1 MWSLVTSSIRTLVV
15 RQQFTAE
22 ALRTLNTTA
31 VCEAARKGTREK
43 ARKKKVKVEVKKVG
57 FIPHNERDS
66 KINLL
71 RENKHVD
78 DSWKQ
83 VSTDNCYVRKYY
95 RWPVYTVAEAI
106 QCHRETHHPT
116 MYNEPN
122 SPLVVHI
129 ELNMKAEKSTR
140 FVDNFQRMAMM
151 PHKFD
156 HGEERKILV
165 FTKGNDEITEAR
177 QAGATLVGG
186 VELIKDITNGEL
198 LLTDYQYVIA
208 HPNILPELVALR
220 GLMKRKFPNP
230 KSETLGTNLS
240 EMIRRFADGISYQ
253 AFKDEHQQDFGLITT
268 TIGTLDMDSKHLE
281 ENLRSLLKDVN
292 SVRPKREGRFIT
304 RVLLKSPP
312 SSEQLKIDAFLY
324 VPEMYE
330 KGSGN
335 KKSTKSTT
343 AIQENDEVDQLED
356 DEEIEKKKKAV
367 N

>member
-1 MWSLVTSSIRTLVV
+1 M
-15 RQQFTAE
+15 
-22 ALRTLNTTA
+22 
-31 VCEAARKGTREK
+31 
-43 ARKKKVKVEVKKVG
+43 
-57 FIPHNERDS
+57 
-66 KINLL
+66 
-71 RENKHVD
+71 
-78 DSWKQ
+78 
-83 VSTDNCYVRKYY
+83 
-95 RWPVYTVAEAI
+95 
-106 QCHRETHHPT
+106 
-116 MYNEPN
+116 
-122 SPLVVHI
+122 
-129 ELNMKAEKSTR
+129 
-140 FVDNFQRMAMM
+140 
-151 PHKFD
+151 
-156 HGEERKILV
+156 
-165 FTKGNDEITEAR
+165 
-177 QAGATLVGG
+177 
-186 VELIKDITNGEL
+186 
-198 LLTDYQYVIA
+198 
-208 HPNILPELVALR
+208 PELVALR

-330 KGSGN
+330 KGSAN

>member
-1 MWSLVTSSIRTLVV
+1 MLSLLSSSMRTLVV
-15 RQQFTAE
+15 RQQITGNAV
-22 ALRTLNTTA
+22 RTLNTTA

-57 FIPHNERDS
+57 FIPHNERDN
-66 KINLL
+66 KLNIL

-83 VSTDNCYVRKYY
+83 VSTDNCYIGKYY

-106 QCHRETHHPT
+106 QCHRETHHPS

-122 SPLVVHI
+122 APLIVHV
-129 ELNMKAEKSTR
+129 EMNMKAEKSTR

-151 PHKFD
+151 PNKFD
-156 HGEERKILV
+156 HGEERRILV
-165 FTKGNDEITEAR
+165 FTKGNDEIAEAR

-240 EMIRRFADGISYQ
+240 EMIRRFSDGISYT
-253 AFKDEHQQDFGLITT
+253 ATKDEHQQDFGLITT
-268 TIGTLDMDSKHLE
+268 TIGTLNMDAKHLE
-281 ENLRSLLKDVN
+281 ENLRSLLMDIN
-292 SVRPKREGRFIT
+292 TVRPKREGKFIT

-312 SSEQLKIDAFLY
+312 SREQLKIDPFLY

-330 KGSGN
+330 KSSSGSV
-335 KKSTKSTT
+335 KKSTKSTV
-343 AIQENDEVDQLED
+343 IENNED
-356 DEEIEKKKKAV
+356 DDEDIEVEKKKAASS

>member
-1 MWSLVTSSIRTLVV
+1 
-15 RQQFTAE
+15 
-22 ALRTLNTTA
+22 
-31 VCEAARKGTREK
+31 
-43 ARKKKVKVEVKKVG
+43 
-57 FIPHNERDS
+57 
-66 KINLL
+66 
-71 RENKHVD
+71 
-78 DSWKQ
+78 
-83 VSTDNCYVRKYY
+83 
-95 RWPVYTVAEAI
+95 
-106 QCHRETHHPT
+106 
-116 MYNEPN
+116 
-122 SPLVVHI
+122 
-129 ELNMKAEKSTR
+129 MKAEKSTR

-356 DEEIEKKKKAV
+356 DEEIEKKKKAI